1 MAAAL
6 ILSPPTLALS
16 LNSPI
21 PLINNLIGKYR
32 NGFSIWVYNTSK
44 LSVMGNTKRS
54 RPRTAKYPII
64 KALQNKGRVD
74 EWDEIVINQSLL
86 AKSPELEGMCS
97 FLCSKRRLLTVAVIL
112 ALFLTSKHSIAV
124 ETAEKRNAN
133 LSQKEPEKSSTVDST
148 KKSVPKKSIFSG
160 LLNTQSWYRFRGNG
174 FSLRVPPD
182 FDDIMEPEDYSAGS
196 SLYGERAKPKTFAAR
211 FASPDRSEVLS
222 VVIKPSNE
230 LKLSFLEAQ
239 DISDFGSLREAAGLF
254 IPGGATLYAART
266 IKFKES
272 DVPRTYYFYEFSAQ
286 DRHVTLEAA
295 VSQGKPLDLS
305 GRMLVISCVQL
316 QYHLPLY
323 N

>member
-182 FDDIMEPEDYSAGS
+182 FDDIMEPE
-196 SLYGERAKPKTFAAR
+196 
-211 FASPDRSEVLS
+211 
-222 VVIKPSNE
+222 
-230 LKLSFLEAQ
+230 AQ

-295 VSQGKPLDLS
+295 VSQGKVFVVGATAPRSQWEDAGDKLRS
-305 GRMLVISCVQL
+305 ATVSFTLV
-316 QYHLPLY
+316 
-323 N
+323 